1 MSIFEREENL
11 LVLIHEKREVEER
24 HSSRLATLISSGLA
38 TAIRNSEGKYSEI
51 ALTPRGKAKASEVI
65 RRD

>member
-1 MSIFEREENL
+1 MPIMTREESL
-11 LVLIHEKREVEER
+11 LVWIHEKREVEDR

-38 TAIRNSEGKYSEI
+38 TGIRDSEGKYSEV